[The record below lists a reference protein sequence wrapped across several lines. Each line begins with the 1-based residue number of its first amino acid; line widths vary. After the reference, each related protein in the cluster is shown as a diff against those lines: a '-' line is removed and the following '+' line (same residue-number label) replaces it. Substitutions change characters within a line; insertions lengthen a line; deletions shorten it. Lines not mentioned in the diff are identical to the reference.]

1 MTTTT
6 QFTGAFFDEDITTED
21 HVDGLEI
28 LDVNW
33 QTTAAV
39 GLTVASGGVLGALS
53 LAAFPAQT
61 IALAGGIG
69 TLAYTGKRRADGQS
83 AFPFMDKQSTEDKSS
98 KKTTTKST
106 DKPSAKA
113 DEKSVEETE
122 ETSEV

>member
-1 MTTTT
+1 MAITY
-6 QFTGAFFDEDITTED
+6 FDANDLIADESAASNGI
-21 HVDGLEI
+21 EI

-83 AFPFMDKQSTEDKSS
+83 PFPFMDKKSTEDKSS